1 MKGFLRFLGKEFTE
15 IVRTWRV
22 WVVPG
27 MLLFM
32 AVSSP
37 ILAKLTPALLESV
50 ASGQQGIKITIPDP
64 TYLDAY
70 AQWLKNLQQ
79 MIAIALLITTGGMI
93 AGERASG
100 TAILVLT
107 KPVSRAAFVVAKF
120 LSQTALLVVAT
131 VIGAAVCWGATYAT
145 FGEAPPK
152 LLVSMTAVWLAFA
165 VLLVAL
171 MTLLSAGLKSI
182 AAGGVGIGGFFVI
195 SVLSLWGPALDYS
208 PAGLSVAPNALLAGT
223 PVELAWPLATT
234 AVAVVALVVA
244 GVLVFKTKE
253 L

>member
-37 ILAKLTPALLESV
+37 VLAKLTPALLASV
-50 ASGQQGIKITIPDP
+50 TSGQEGVRITVPDP
-64 TYLDAY
+64 TYIDAY
-70 AQWLKNLQQ
+70 AQWIKNLQQ
-79 MIAIALLITTGGMI
+79 MIALALLITTGGMI
-93 AGERASG
+93 AGERSSG

-107 KPVSRAAFVVAKF
+107 KPVSRTAFVVAKF
-120 LSQTALLVVAT
+120 LSQTALLVAGT
-131 VIGAAVCWGATYAT
+131 VVGAAVCWGATYTT
-145 FGEAPPK
+145 FGEAPAR
-152 LLVSMTAVWLAFA
+152 LLVSTTATWLAFA
-165 VLLVAL
+165 VLLVAM
-171 MTLLSAGLKSI
+171 MTLLSAAFKSI

-208 PAGLSVAPNALLAGT
+208 PAGLSVAPNALLADR
-223 PVELAWPLATT
+223 PVELMWPLVTT
-234 AVAVVALVVA
+234 AAAVCVLIAA
-244 GVLVFKTKE
+244 AVLVFRTKE